1 MASEGLQDGADD
13 AVGNV
18 AGHALDGGAALV
30 EIGFGVGSHLVALTR
45 FKVRV
50 RIKYFAGVAVGE
62 GDLQGDDDLGAGG
75 AAGGGVGGGAHGVEV
90 GQGAGE
96 DCVSLGG
103 IGDDGVAGAGVELA
117 GDFGGEQARQGV
129 AHGGIA
135 EGGNGDGVDG
145 VGDERGAAADV
156 IAASGREE
164 HGG

>member
-13 AVGNV
+13 AVGDV
-18 AGHALDGGAALV
+18 VGHALDGGAAFV
-30 EIGFGVGSHLVALTR
+30 EIDFGVGSHFVALAK
-45 FKVRV
+45 FVVLVRV
-50 RIKYFAGVAVGE
+50 KHLAGFAVGE
-62 GDLQGDDDLGAGG
+62 RDLQGDDHLGAGG

-96 DCVSLGG
+96 DCVGLGG

-117 GDFGGEQARQGV
+117 GDFGGKQARQCV

-156 IAASGREE
+156 IAAVGRQE